1 MTRMSAVIKKVSPD
15 KVSFEITRDDF
26 EAFCNAVGLFK
37 PEFLKILKMSETDN
51 KAGRVTRRKSLYEL
65 IEKP

>member
-26 EAFCNAVGLFK
+26 EAFSNAVGLFK
-37 PEFLKILKMSETDN
+37 PEFLKILKMSEADN
-51 KAGRVTRRKSLYEL
+51 KAGRVTRRKSLYDL
-65 IEKP
+65 IGKP